1 MTADVL
7 NLSRSHRTADEE
19 TVRRSIKALMARH
32 DMNVEE
38 LAELSG
44 MARTTIYKRLAPGPG
59 PGQSL
64 ALPEAIALARV
75 FGVTVDDLINGRTD
89 HGVLVRPTS
98 TTNGYRKGR
107 AA

>member
-7 NLSRSHRTADEE
+7 NLSGSRRTAEEE

-38 LAELSG
+38 LAVLSG
-44 MARTTIYKRLAPGPG
+44 MTRTTIYKRLAPGPG

-64 ALPEAIALARV
+64 TLPESIALARV
-75 FGVTVDDLINGRTD
+75 FGVTVDDLVNGRTD
-89 HGVLVRPTS
+89 HAVLQRPTS